1 MLLIFTKQKRVRFGK
16 EDVHQITK
24 GAARFSQNPTMGSVN
39 YDDETRSTISDHGD
53 IGNVD
58 FANDGPFYEYHPGN
72 EGPIIISVPFP
83 LVEGKP
89 QFLAVGE
96 TTFNSITIKNT
107 TTDAVTLWSVEIY
120 DSKPKDSFTLS
131 VMEPPSHGSDE
142 EYIRSFVESFSLE
155 DRTLQAGKTLTIW
168 LSCKAMIKGLH
179 TTAVHFNVDDDRIER
194 MGFIMAEDKIS
205 RSLTS
210 NRPYNRP
217 RRNKPLLP
225 RIFSP
230 GGDNVGVKIIR
241 GSRPAKASGRVYRY
255 KLPEYP
261 IPKNVRDMLESKT
274 TPDSL
279 IGGLSR
285 TSYVSFFK
293 TLLIMEEIK
302 LEDDMRTYDM
312 QSVVLKRKYGCL
324 ALEVPGLAE
333 RRPSLVCGDF
343 ILAKPTYQKEDMSAL
358 YKGHILRV
366 EAEEVHLSFHD
377 DLHSYHAEGDRY
389 DVQFEYNRLG
399 MRRLYQAIE
408 AAGKLDTELLFP
420 EFSSNSRCIETSP
433 LVPISCK
440 LNEEQMSSVEM
451 ILGCKGGPPYV
462 VHGPPGTGK
471 SVTLTEAILQL
482 YTTRRNTRMLVCAPS
497 NSAADNILEKL
508 VMENAEKIR
517 KGHMLRLNAQARS
530 LEDIRSDY
538 LEFCCIDEE
547 ERIFNCP
554 IFEQLVKYRIVISTY
569 ASASLLY
576 AEGLQAGHFTH
587 IFLDEAAQASEPE
600 TMIPISHFYRRDTTV
615 VLAGDPV
622 QLGPVIF
629 SKDAESYGL
638 GKSYM
643 ERLCECRFYKEGD
656 QNYVT
661 KLVRNYRCHK
671 KILFLPSEL
680 FYKGDLISCKEEDTL
695 YPSTW
700 KELLPNAE
708 FPVLFLGVQ
717 GFDEREGNNPS
728 WFNRIEVSEV
738 VEIIMNLIEKGL
750 RSQDIGVITPYR
762 QQVLKINRAL
772 ETFVKSDIKVGTVES
787 FQGQEREVII
797 ISTVRSTIKHN
808 ETDKRH
814 CLGFLSNPR
823 RFNVAITRARSLLIV
838 IGNPH
843 IICKDEHWNK
853 FLWHCADNDSYKGCF
868 LPEKE
873 EIVDVGSEGE
883 QYNNWNGGE
892 QTSFDDWRA
901 NEKNNLGG
909 DNWGEYP
916 TQTPAAAEADNW
928 GDYSTQTSD
937 NWGEYPTQTSD
948 NWGKYPTEAPSG
960 PDNWGEDL
968 TQGAAADNWGLDSIQ
983 GAAADNW
990 GKDLKQIPIGG
1001 AAAADNWG
1009 EHAPTGGS
1017 TSGKDDDNW

>member
-1 MLLIFTKQKRVRFGK
+1 
-16 EDVHQITK
+16 
-24 GAARFSQNPTMGSVN
+24 MGSVN
-39 YDDETRSTISDHGD
+39 YDDETRSIISDRGD

-58 FANDGPFYEYHPGN
+58 FANDGSIYDYDPGN

-89 QFLAVGE
+89 QFVAIGE
-96 TTFNSITIKNT
+96 TTFNAITIKNT
-107 TTDAVTLWSVEIY
+107 TTEAVTLWSVEIY

-142 EYIRSFVESFSLE
+142 DYVKSFVESFSLE

-168 LSCKAMIKGLH
+168 LSCKAMVKGLH

-210 NRPYNRP
+210 NKPYNRP

-230 GGDNVGVKIIR
+230 GGNNPGVKIVR

-261 IPKNVRDMLESKT
+261 IPKKVRELLESKGI
-274 TPDSL
+274 PESL
-279 IGGLSR
+279 SEGLTG
-285 TSYVSFFK
+285 TSYVAFFK
-293 TLLIMEEIK
+293 TLLYMEEIK

-312 QSVVLKRKYGCL
+312 QGVTLKRKYGSL

-377 DLHSYHAEGDRY
+377 DLHSYHSEGDRY

-408 AAGKLDTELLFP
+408 AAGKLDMELLFP
-420 EFSSNSRCIETSP
+420 EFSSSPRCIQTTP

-451 ILGCKGGPPYV
+451 ILGCKGGPPYI

-508 VMENAEKIR
+508 VTENGEKIR
-517 KGHMLRLNAQARS
+517 KGTY
-530 LEDIRSDY
+530 ED
-538 LEFCCIDEE
+538 
-547 ERIFNCP
+547 ERIFSCP
-554 IFEQLVKYRIVISTY
+554 IFEKLVTYRIVISTY
-569 ASASLLY
+569 ASAALLY

-600 TMIPISHFYRRDTTV
+600 TMIPVSHFYRRDTTV

-643 ERLCECRFYKEGD
+643 ERLCECKFYKEGD
-656 QNYVT
+656 PNYVT
-661 KLVRNYRCHK
+661 NLVRNYRCHK
-671 KILFLPSEL
+671 KILYLPSEL
-680 FYKGDLISCKEEDTL
+680 FYKGDLISCKEDDTL
-695 YPSTW
+695 FPLTW
-700 KELLPNAE
+700 KEILLNAE
-708 FPVLFLGVQ
+708 FPVLFMGVQ
-717 GFDEREGNNPS
+717 GVDEREGNNPS
-728 WFNRIEVSEV
+728 WFNRIEASEV
-738 VEIIMNLIEKGL
+738 VEIIMSLIEKGI

-772 ETFVKSDIKVGTVES
+772 ETFVNSEIKVGTVES

-853 FLWHCADNDSYKGCF
+853 LLWHCADNESYKGCF

-873 EIVDVGSEGE
+873 EIVDVGCEGE

-901 NEKNNLGG
+901 NEKNNPGG
-909 DNWGEYP
+909 DNWDDYP
-916 TQTPAAAEADNW
+916 NQTPAPAAEADNW
-928 GDYSTQTSD
+928 GDYPSQSADDWGDNPTQQPDNWGAYPIQTSD
-937 NWGEYPTQTSD
+937 NWGEGT
-948 NWGKYPTEAPSG
+948 GV
-960 PDNWGEDL
+960 
-968 TQGAAADNWGLDSIQ
+968 
-983 GAAADNW
+983 
-990 GKDLKQIPIGG
+990 

-1009 EHAPTGGS
+1009 EGPGDAAAPA
-1017 TSGKDDDNW
+1017 DNWGKAQELLLLLIIGGKMHEQELALLITIGKW